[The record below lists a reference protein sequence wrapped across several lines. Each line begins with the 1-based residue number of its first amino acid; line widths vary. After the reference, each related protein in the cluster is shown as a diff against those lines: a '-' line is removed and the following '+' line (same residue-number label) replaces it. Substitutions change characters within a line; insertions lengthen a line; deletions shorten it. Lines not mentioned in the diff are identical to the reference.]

1 MASTKS
7 STPRRTCATSQ
18 PASSRGER
26 RSDQKNYIPRVS
38 DLLPLGRLL
47 SLLSLSPSPC
57 HAQLTSR
64 ESTPPHPPLHP
75 SRPPSV
81 SVFSSELVSRIS
93 ALGSAAVGRR
103 GWGQVGV
110 SEAAEA
116 AQTRGT
122 RGGRITTTII
132 IITRATRMPT
142 VMRMRKIM
150 TTRTRTTTQTCTTFS
165 AANLPLGWG
174 APRLV
179 ASLGVEAEEGAVEAV
194 VSEAAGEAAE
204 VAWVGR
210 VGVGLAA
217 PAT

>member
-1 MASTKS
+1 
-7 STPRRTCATSQ
+7 
-18 PASSRGER
+18 
-26 RSDQKNYIPRVS
+26 
-38 DLLPLGRLL
+38 
-47 SLLSLSPSPC
+47 
-57 HAQLTSR
+57 
-64 ESTPPHPPLHP
+64 
-75 SRPPSV
+75 
-81 SVFSSELVSRIS
+81 
-93 ALGSAAVGRR
+93 LGSAAVGRR

-132 IITRATRMPT
+132 ITRATRMPT
-142 VMRMRKIM
+142 AMRMRKIM

-179 ASLGVEAEEGAVEAV
+179 ASLVVEAGEGAVEAV